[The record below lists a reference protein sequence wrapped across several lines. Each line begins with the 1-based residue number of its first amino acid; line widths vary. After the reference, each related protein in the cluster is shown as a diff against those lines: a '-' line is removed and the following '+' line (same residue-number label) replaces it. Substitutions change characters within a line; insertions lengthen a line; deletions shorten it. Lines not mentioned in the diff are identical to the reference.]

1 MILNKLTKLV
11 GTNIVRHRSY
21 FAAILVALGCGVV
34 PVGVAAVN
42 AQALVPHAIKLNF
55 GNLEEQG
62 IALARDAAQ
71 LAQFEQYDLAL
82 PRARLAVQLAPQ
94 AYQTQAVLGSLYL
107 RKEEYTKAIA
117 SLNTAHNLKKD
128 NPAIL
133 FSLGSA
139 HLRKG
144 DYPKA
149 IEKIKQGLVM
159 APKEPT
165 AIFDLGNAYYMSKR
179 YDEAVVEF
187 TRVYEIEKKFWAAT
201 NNIGLVE
208 YERGNPDKAVEKWEA
223 AIKQAAEA
231 EDKAAEPKLALAV
244 AFYTKG
250 DRDKGIKAAIEALKI
265 DPRYG
270 REAFLKENLWQDKL
284 MTDTR
289 TMFQNP
295 ALKDSL
301 NQSELSTKRTPTRR
315 SP

>member
-11 GTNIVRHRSY
+11 GTDIVRHRSY
-21 FAAILVALGCGVV
+21 FAAILVALGCGVA

-107 RKEEYTKAIA
+107 RKEDYAKAIA

-144 DYPKA
+144 DYNNA
-149 IEKIKQGLVM
+149 IQKIKQGLAI
-159 APKEPT
+159 APQEPT

-187 TRVYEIEKKFWAAT
+187 TRV
-201 NNIGLVE
+201 
-208 YERGNPDKAVEKWEA
+208 
-223 AIKQAAEA
+223 
-231 EDKAAEPKLALAV
+231 
-244 AFYTKG
+244 
-250 DRDKGIKAAIEALKI
+250 
-265 DPRYG
+265 
-270 REAFLKENLWQDKL
+270 
-284 MTDTR
+284 
-289 TMFQNP
+289 
-295 ALKDSL
+295 
-301 NQSELSTKRTPTRR
+301 
-315 SP
+315 